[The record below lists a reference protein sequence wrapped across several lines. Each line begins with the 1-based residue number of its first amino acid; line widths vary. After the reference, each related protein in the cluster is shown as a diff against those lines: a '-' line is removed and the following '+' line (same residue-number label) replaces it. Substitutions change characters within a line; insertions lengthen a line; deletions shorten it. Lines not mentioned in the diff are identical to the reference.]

1 MQAVPFLVPVL
12 AIVNDAKV
20 MSGDV
25 AMRLTPKQEAFVDYY
40 IETGNASEAARK
52 AGYGRGSINDAANW
66 LNPKKPQFKPYLDDA
81 SKARQAEIKS
91 ARTATITEVME
102 YLTSVMRGEITEE
115 VVVVEGKGDG
125 LSEARLVEKAPSV
138 ADRTKAADNILKRF
152 GRPPKLEEQELD
164 ARVEKLKIEAEVL
177 RETKKAAA
185 QEASEAVVFEYRR
198 EDDDAD

>member
-25 AMRLTPKQEAFVDYY
+25 AMKLTQKQEAFVDYY
-40 IETGNASEAARK
+40 IETGNACEAARR
-52 AGYGRGSINDAANW
+52 AGYSERTARSIGKEN
-66 LNPKKPQFKPYLDDA
+66 LTKPYIQQA
-81 SKARQAEIKS
+81 IEARHEEIKS
-91 ARTATITEVME
+91 KRTATVTEAME
-102 YLTSVMRGEITEE
+102 FLTSVMRGEITEE